1 MTELDELFFSFISLS
16 AAKVKSYLCLTMALG
31 VTKPIEIILLTE
43 SATLSL
49 GFRDDLSVIR
59 SEGDLRSAD
68 DRAVDASVVPLP
80 L

>member
-1 MTELDELFFSFISLS
+1 
-16 AAKVKSYLCLTMALG
+16 MALG
-31 VTKPIEIILLTE
+31 VTNPIDIILLTE

-68 DRAVDASVVPLP
+68 DLAVDASVVPLP

>member
-1 MTELDELFFSFISLS
+1 MTELDEFFFSFISLFVS
-16 AAKVKSYLCLTMALG
+16 KAKSYLCLIMALG

-49 GFRDDLSVIR
+49 GLRDGLSVIR
-59 SEGDLRSAD
+59 SEGDLMSAED
-68 DRAVDASVVPLP
+68 LAVDASVVPLP

>member
-1 MTELDELFFSFISLS
+1 
-16 AAKVKSYLCLTMALG
+16 MALG

-49 GFRDDLSVIR
+49 GLRDALSVIR
-59 SEGDLRSAD
+59 SEGDLMSAD
-68 DRAVDASVVPLP
+68 DLAVDASVVPLP